1 MSRPIYTD
9 QGVEYPDLRRP
20 PEPYLVEAEAEL
32 AGQEVTW
39 PQVVALAWRL
49 AEADDG

>member
-9 QGVEYPDLRRP
+9 QGVEYPDLARP
-20 PEPYLVEAEAEL
+20 DEAYILEAEAEL
-32 AGQEVTW
+32 AGKEVTW

>member
-9 QGVEYPDLRRP
+9 QGVEYPNLAQP
-20 PEPYLVEAEAEL
+20 PQPYIVEAEAEL
-32 AGQEVTW
+32 AGKEVTW

-49 AEADDG
+49 AQADDG

>member
-9 QGVEYPDLRRP
+9 QDVEYPGLELP
-20 PEPYLVEAEAEL
+20 AEPYIVEAEAEL
-32 AGQEVTW
+32 AGRQVTW

>member
-9 QGVEYPDLRRP
+9 HDVEYPNLRVPPRP
-20 PEPYLVEAEAEL
+20 YIVEAEAEL
-32 AGQEVTW
+32 AGREVTW